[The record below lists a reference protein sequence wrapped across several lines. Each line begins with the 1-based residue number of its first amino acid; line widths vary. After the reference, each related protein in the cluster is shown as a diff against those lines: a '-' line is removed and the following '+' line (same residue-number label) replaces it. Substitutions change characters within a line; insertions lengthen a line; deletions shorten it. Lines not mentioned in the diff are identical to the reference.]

1 VPRARRYGS
10 GMDADIAKTALT
22 SERERL
28 LHDLAQL
35 RGELVDPGRDSGER
49 LGAGSDDSVETLTN
63 EFDEGMEDDIQ
74 SSLDEVDEALKRIT
88 DGTYGICIDCGQP
101 IPDKRLEALPASA
114 RCIECQSKSE
124 RR

>member
-1 VPRARRYGS
+1 MPSARRYGS
-10 GMDADIAKTALT
+10 GMDADTATTALT
-22 SERERL
+22 AERERL

-35 RGELVDPGRDSGER
+35 RGELVDPGRDSAER
-49 LGAGSDDSVETLTN
+49 LGAGSDDAVETLTN
-63 EFDEGMEDDIQ
+63 ELDEGMEADLQ
-74 SSLDEVDEALKRIT
+74 ASLDEVDAALARIA
-88 DGTYGICIDCGQP
+88 DGTFGICIDCGQP